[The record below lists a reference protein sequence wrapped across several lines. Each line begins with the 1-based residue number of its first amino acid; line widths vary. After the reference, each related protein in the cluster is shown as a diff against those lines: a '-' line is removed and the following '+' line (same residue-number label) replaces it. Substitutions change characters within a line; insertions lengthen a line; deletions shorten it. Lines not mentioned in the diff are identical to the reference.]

1 MQKNR
6 QMIKH
11 SSCCVKAKRYIEEG
25 VMGVERLACLSFRFE
40 DFPKRLLVLHL
51 DKTHNERDTI
61 KSTKVLHCNSSK
73 L

>member
-11 SSCCVKAKRYIEEG
+11 SSCCVKAKRYTEEG

-51 DKTHNERDTI
+51 DK
-61 KSTKVLHCNSSK
+61 NSQ
-73 L
+73 